1 VSLLTKPRPPFPLVS
16 LHPGVILESEGL
28 HRLAYN
34 ATFAHFDL
42 RFPGQESKGPVEWS
56 EPFYDDLQNK
66 VGGGKPKM
74 HHVFGNNA
82 SGYPSFSLPGEK
94 QRRPSPNAKDDK
106 DFLVDT
112 LQAWKSKKYEA
123 MIAGGEVPPRPG
135 VLRLMDSAKESGL
148 KVGVCSAATKS
159 SVVAVLDAL
168 LGPARVGGLD
178 VFLAGDD
185 VKSKKPNPEIYETA
199 AKRLGI
205 PPESC
210 CVVEDSSIGVAAAV
224 GAGMRC
230 VVTYTPSTASQA
242 FGDAERIVADA
253 TALDVEELKEGG
265 IVQDDRVEF
274 KA

>member
-1 VSLLTKPRPPFPLVS
+1 MFFFSFFST
-16 LHPGVILESEGL
+16 GVILESEGL

-42 RFPGQESKGPVEWS
+42 RYPGKESEGPVEWS
-56 EPFYDDLQNK
+56 EEFYDDLQNK

-74 HHVFGNNA
+74 HHVFGNSD
-82 SGYPSFSLPGEK
+82 SGYPSFSLPGESE
-94 QRRPSPNAKDDK
+94 RRPSPATKEDRE
-106 DFLVDT
+106 FLVDT
-112 LQAWKSKKYEA
+112 LQAWKSRKYEA

-135 VLRLMDSAKESGL
+135 VLKLMDSAKEAGL

-168 LGPARVGGLD
+168 LGPARVAGLD

-199 AKRLGI
+199 AARLGLA
-205 PPESC
+205 PGSC
-210 CVVEDSSIGVAAAV
+210 CVVEDSAIGVAAAV

-253 TALDVEELKEGG
+253 TALDVAELKEGG

-274 KA
+274 KV